1 VRAALWAFCF
11 IELHSF
17 YPIKIDPLILT
28 TYVWNSAVAKSTHP
42 KTCVVVAFCEVA
54 CYENI
59 HKYMQHLP
67 LSALVS
73 RIPCSVAGPRLLH
86 HKKAWDHNGSGA
98 FPDCALSDVIK
109 PAAVRLVSATH
120 SATIDIDGQL
130 LLLWNECYFIR
141 KRYGGIFYLLKFR
154 QQPRLRKS
162 SRALRDV
169 RCALLPTLS
178 PSRDLP
184 FKQKRNQ
191 QNVPD
196 GTILKSPG
204 QE

>member
-1 VRAALWAFCF
+1 MRAALWAFCF

-98 FPDCALSDVIK
+98 FPDCVKWCHKACCSKVGKCNPLRYNRHWWTIVTVVKWMLLYSQT
-109 PAAVRLVSATH
+109 VR
-120 SATIDIDGQL
+120 
-130 LLLWNECYFIR
+130 W
-141 KRYGGIFYLLKFR
+141 YLLFVKIPPTASFAEVVAR
-154 QQPRLRKS
+154 VAWRPLRT
-162 SRALRDV
+162 A
-169 RCALLPTLS
+169 ANAFTITW
-178 PSRDLP
+178 PSL
-184 FKQKRNQ
+184 
-191 QNVPD
+191 
-196 GTILKSPG
+196 
-204 QE
+204 